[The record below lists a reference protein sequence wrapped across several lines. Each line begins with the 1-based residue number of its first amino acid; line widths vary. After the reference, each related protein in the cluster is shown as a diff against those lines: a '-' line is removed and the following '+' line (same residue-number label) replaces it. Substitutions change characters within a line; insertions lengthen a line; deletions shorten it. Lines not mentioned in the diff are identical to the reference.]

1 MNKLQ
6 LYAYFFSVSTRFIWR
21 QKWMSLTSILSITLV
36 MVVLI
41 GFLSM
46 AKGFEHALSS
56 SGSENVAIGLSS
68 DSETEITSNLP
79 QEEVDILQG
88 LVNQAYGQKT
98 LISPELVIIVSGDLK
113 EDNSKININLRGLTT
128 EGTQLHEGFKLVEG
142 RMFSSGTAE
151 LIVGENLSRRVVG
164 LEIGNTVR
172 LGGVDWRVVGIFK
185 LQGNL
190 FESEIWASVKTV
202 QSDFERQ
209 NMYQSVRIPILNED
223 SIFDLSLKI
232 GEERRLDT
240 ILQTEKAHFEQQS
253 SHTAGLITYIGWP
266 LAIILSIGAFSG
278 TFNSLKMAVD
288 ARQHEL
294 RILGLLGFRR
304 SIAFTMLMYEALVF
318 SILGAFLG
326 IGVSFFLFDGLLTS
340 TFGNSF
346 NTVSFALRVDIATSV
361 QAFGL
366 ALFVGLLSGIIPAY
380 SSTRVSIGKNKRHTN
395 YE

>member
-1 MNKLQ
+1 MNKFQ
-6 LYAYFFSVSTRFIWR
+6 LYAYFFSVSTRFILR

-56 SGSENVAIGLSS
+56 SGAKNVAIGLSS
-68 DSETEITSNLP
+68 DAETEITSSLP

-88 LVNQAYGQKT
+88 IVNQTYGLKAA
-98 LISPELVIIVSGDLK
+98 ISPELVIVVSGDLK
-113 EDNSKININLRGLTT
+113 EDSSKININLRGLTT
-128 EGTQLHEGFKLVEG
+128 QGTELHEGFKLVEG
-142 RMFSSGTAE
+142 RMFTPGTAE
-151 LIVGENLSRRVVG
+151 LIVGENLSRRVAG
-164 LEIGNTVR
+164 LEMGDTVR
-172 LGGVDWRVVGIFK
+172 LGGVNWRVVGIFK

-190 FESEIWASVKTV
+190 FESEAWASVKTV

-232 GEERRLDT
+232 GEERRLDI

-253 SHTAGLITYIGWP
+253 SSTTGLITYIGWP

-304 SIAFTMLMYEALVF
+304 SIAFTMMMYEALVF
-318 SILGAFLG
+318 SILGALLG

-340 TFGNSF
+340 TFGSSF

-366 ALFVGLLSGIIPAY
+366 ALLVGLLSGLIPAY
-380 SSTRVSIGKNKRHTN
+380 SSTCVSIGKK
-395 YE
+395 

>member
-1 MNKLQ
+1 MNKFQ
-6 LYAYFFSVSTRFIWR
+6 LYAYFCSISTRFIWR
-21 QKWMSLTSILSITLV
+21 QKWMSLTSILSVTLV

-68 DSETEITSNLP
+68 DAETEITSSIS

-88 LVNQAYGQKT
+88 IVNQTYGT
-98 LISPELVIIVSGDLK
+98 RSPISPELVIVVSGDLK
-113 EDNSKININLRGLTT
+113 EDSSKININLRGLTSH
-128 EGTQLHEGFKLVEG
+128 GTQLHEGFKLVAG
-142 RMFSSGTAE
+142 RMFTPGTAE
-151 LIVGENLSRRVVG
+151 LIVGENLSRRVAG
-164 LEIGNTVR
+164 LELGNTVR
-172 LGGVDWRVVGIFK
+172 LGGANWRVVGIFK
-185 LQGNL
+185 LQGTL
-190 FESEIWASVKTV
+190 FESEAWASVKTL

-209 NMYQSVRIPILNED
+209 NMYQSIRLPILNEN

-232 GEERRLDT
+232 GDERRLDT

-253 SHTAGLITYIGWP
+253 SSTTGLITYIGWP

-278 TFNSLKMAVD
+278 IFNSLKMAVD

-304 SIAFTMLMYEALVF
+304 SIAFTMMMYEALVF
-318 SILGAFLG
+318 SVLGALLG

-340 TFGNSF
+340 TFGSSF
-346 NTVSFALRVDIATSV
+346 NTVSFALHVDVATSL

-366 ALFVGLLSGIIPAY
+366 ALLVGLLSGVIPAY
-380 SSTRVSIGKNKRHTN
+380 SSTRVSIGKK
-395 YE
+395 

>member
-1 MNKLQ
+1 MNKFQ

-68 DSETEITSNLP
+68 DAETEITSSLP

-88 LVNQAYGQKT
+88 IVNQTYGLKT
-98 LISPELVIIVSGDLK
+98 PISPELVIVVSGDLK

-128 EGTQLHEGFKLVEG
+128 QGTELHEGFKLVEG
-142 RMFSSGTAE
+142 RMFTPGTAE
-151 LIVGENLSRRVVG
+151 LIVGENLSRRVAG
-164 LEIGNTVR
+164 LEMGNTVR
-172 LGGVDWRVVGIFK
+172 LGGVNWRVVGIFK

-190 FESEIWASVKTV
+190 FESEAWASVKTV

-253 SHTAGLITYIGWP
+253 SSTTGLITYIGWP

-304 SIAFTMLMYEALVF
+304 SIAFTMMMYEALVF
-318 SILGAFLG
+318 SILGALLG

-340 TFGNSF
+340 TFGSSF
-346 NTVSFALRVDIATSV
+346 NTVSFALRVDVATSV

-366 ALFVGLLSGIIPAY
+366 ALLVGLLSGVIPAY
-380 SSTRVSIGKNKRHTN
+380 SSTRVSIGKK
-395 YE
+395 

>member
-1 MNKLQ
+1 MNKFQ
-6 LYAYFFSVSTRFIWR
+6 LYLYFFSVSTRFIWQ
-21 QKWMSLTSILSITLV
+21 QKWMSLTSIMSITLV

-46 AKGFEHALSS
+46 AKGFEHALAS
-56 SGSENVAIGLSS
+56 SGSPNIAIGLSS
-68 DSETEITSNLP
+68 DAETEITSSIP

-88 LVNQAYGQKT
+88 IVNQTYGGKYP
-98 LISPELVIIVSGDLK
+98 ISPELVIVVSGDLK
-113 EDNSKININLRGLTT
+113 EDKSKININLRGLTPT
-128 EGTQLHEGFKLVEG
+128 GTQLHEGFEIVEG
-142 RMFSSGTAE
+142 RMFKPGTAE
-151 LIVGENLSRRVVG
+151 LVVGENLSKRVAG
-164 LEIGNTVR
+164 LEMGNTVR
-172 LGGVDWRVVGIFK
+172 LGGVNWRVVGIFK

-190 FESEIWASVKTV
+190 FESEAWGSVKTV

-209 NMYQSVRIPILNED
+209 NMYQSVRIPILNDD
-223 SIFDLSLKI
+223 SLFDLSLKI

-253 SHTAGLITYIGWP
+253 SSTTGLITYIGWP

-304 SIAFTMLMYEALVF
+304 TISFSMLMYEALVF
-318 SILGAFLG
+318 SVLGALLG
-326 IGVSFFLFDGLLTS
+326 IVVSFFLFDGLLTS

-346 NTVSFALRVDIATSV
+346 NTVSFALRVDVITSL

-366 ALFVGLLSGIIPAY
+366 ALAVGIVSGIIPAY
-380 SSTRVSIGKNKRHTN
+380 SSTRVSMGKK
-395 YE
+395 

>member
-1 MNKLQ
+1 MNKFQ

-46 AKGFEHALSS
+46 AKGFEYALSN

-68 DSETEITSNLP
+68 DAENEMTSSIS

-88 LVNQAYGQKT
+88 IVNQTYGIKSS
-98 LISPELVIIVSGDLK
+98 ISPELVVVVSGDLK
-113 EDNSKININLRGLTT
+113 EDNSKTNVNLRGLTT
-128 EGTQLHEGFKLVEG
+128 QGTELHEGFKLVEG
-142 RMFSSGTAE
+142 RMFTPGTAE
-151 LIVGENLSRRVVG
+151 LIVGENLSRRVAG
-164 LEIGNTVR
+164 LEMGNTVR
-172 LGGVDWRVVGIFK
+172 LGGVNWRVVGVFK

-190 FESEIWASVKTV
+190 FESEVWASVKTL
-202 QSDFERQ
+202 QSDFGRQ
-209 NMYQSVRIPILNED
+209 NMYQSVRIPILNE
-223 SIFDLSLKI
+223 SAIFDLSLKI
-232 GEERRLDT
+232 GDERRLDI

-253 SHTAGLITYIGWP
+253 SSTTGVITYIGWP

-278 TFNSLKMAVD
+278 IFNSLKMAVD

-304 SIAFTMLMYEALVF
+304 SIAFTMMMYEAFVV
-318 SILGAFLG
+318 SVLGALLG

-340 TFGNSF
+340 TFGSSF
-346 NTVSFALRVDIATSV
+346 NTVSFALSVDVVTSV
-361 QAFGL
+361 QAFGV
-366 ALFVGLLSGIIPAY
+366 ALLVGLLSGVIPAY
-380 SSTRVSIGKNKRHTN
+380 SSTRVSIGKK
-395 YE
+395 

>member
-1 MNKLQ
+1 MNRFQ
-6 LYAYFFSVSTRFIWR
+6 LYAYFFSVSTRFIWQ
-21 QKWMSLTSILSITLV
+21 QKWMSLTSIVSITLV

-56 SGSENVAIGLSS
+56 SGLEHTAIGLSS
-68 DSETEITSNLP
+68 DAETEITSSIA

-88 LVNQAYGQKT
+88 IVNQTYGQKT
-98 LISPELVIIVSGDLK
+98 PISPELVIVVSGDLK
-113 EDNSKININLRGLTT
+113 DGDAKININLRGLTPK
-128 EGTQLHEGFKLVEG
+128 GSALHEGFELVQG
-142 RMFSSGTAE
+142 RMFTPGTAE
-151 LIVGENLSRRVVG
+151 IIVGENLSRRVAG
-164 LEIGNTVR
+164 LEMGKTVR
-172 LGGVDWRVVGIFK
+172 LGGVNWRVVGIFK

-190 FESEIWASVKTV
+190 FESEAWASVKTV

-209 NMYQSVRIPILNED
+209 NMYQSVRIPIVND
-223 SIFDLSLKI
+223 DAIFDLSLAM

-253 SHTAGLITYIGWP
+253 SSTTGLITYIGWP

-304 SIAFTMLMYEALVF
+304 TIAFTMMMYEALIF
-318 SILGAFLG
+318 SVLGALLG
-326 IGVSFFLFDGLLTS
+326 IAVSFFLFDGLLTS
-340 TFGNSF
+340 TFGSSF
-346 NTVSFALRVDIATSV
+346 NTVSFALRVDWATSA

-366 ALFVGLLSGIIPAY
+366 ALLVGILSGLIPAY
-380 SSTRVSIGKNKRHTN
+380 SSTRVGIGKK
-395 YE
+395 